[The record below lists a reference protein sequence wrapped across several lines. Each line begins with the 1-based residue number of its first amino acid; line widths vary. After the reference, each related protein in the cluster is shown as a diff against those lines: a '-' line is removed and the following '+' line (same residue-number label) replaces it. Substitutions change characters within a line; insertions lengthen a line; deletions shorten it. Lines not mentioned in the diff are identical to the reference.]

1 MKGSNDPKKLP
12 RSLLIMHLKLL
23 IIFKGN
29 KPIDSKIMIKVLLTT
44 RYNLCI
50 SSKIGNVSKK
60 SERMILSKEVQRGEI
75 QSPNKTKLYKTH
87 ETHFIIS

>member
-1 MKGSNDPKKLP
+1 MKGSNDPKKLS

-29 KPIDSKIMIKVLLTT
+29 KPMDSKIMIKLLLTT

-50 SSKIGNVSKK
+50 SSKTGNVSKK
-60 SERMILSKEVQRGEI
+60 SSKDD
-75 QSPNKTKLYKTH
+75 
-87 ETHFIIS
+87 IIKESSKRRNPKF

>member
-29 KPIDSKIMIKVLLTT
+29 KPIDSKIMIKILLTT
-44 RYNLCI
+44 HYNSCI
-50 SSKIGNVSKK
+50 SSKTGNVSKK
-60 SERMILSKEVQRGEI
+60 SSKDD
-75 QSPNKTKLYKTH
+75 
-87 ETHFIIS
+87 IIKESSKRRNPKF